1 MNEEHDKDLDPSL
14 NHALGSF
21 GTPGEPPP
29 ALEDR
34 VVDALQRR
42 GLLQTGRAKGWVRA
56 ALALAASLILFSGG
70 FAVGFRLSP
79 PIGGNAA
86 KNSGEVSENP
96 VELPKNRYVLFLYGG
111 DAPGSPAYVGRQ
123 NGRPSEE
130 QARISEYKA
139 WAHSLR
145 ESGALISGEKLND
158 AEEILGTPVQ
168 TAGGAAPSLGPSALG
183 GYFIIAA
190 RDAAQA
196 RAIASTCPHLRH
208 KGLIV
213 IRPIDPV

>member
-14 NHALGSF
+14 NHALGAL

-29 ALEDR
+29 GLEDR
-34 VVDALQRR
+34 VVDTLQRR
-42 GLLQTGRAKGWVRA
+42 GLLRKGRAKRWARA

-79 PIGGNAA
+79 HSGSNVS
-86 KNSGEVSENP
+86 KNSGEASENL
-96 VELPKNRYVLFLYGG
+96 VEAPKNRYVLFLYGG
-111 DAPGSPAYVGRQ
+111 DDPGSRAHVGRQ

-130 QARISEYKA
+130 QARISEYSA
-139 WAHSLR
+139 WARSLR
-145 ESGALISGEKLND
+145 ESGVLISGEKLND
-158 AEEILGTPVQ
+158 AEEILGSPIQ
-168 TAGGAAPSLGPSALG
+168 TAGGAAPSFGPSALG

-190 RDAAQA
+190 SDAAQA